1 MRARALALAGALSL
15 AVGIWTAVCTFV
27 YWRAFGFRRRRPVT
41 RPQLTPAD
49 LGIAHETLDVR
60 TPDGLNL
67 VAWYLPGDTPAAVV
81 VSGGYRGRAS
91 DVLGI
96 SAALN
101 RAGFHVVAYGWRGTP
116 GSDSA
121 AHTLGAH
128 ERHDLLAVI
137 DAVAARL
144 GDIPVGLLGYSLGG
158 SVSISVGAD
167 DSRVR
172 AVCADSAF
180 ADPSGLMGDRVRQIL
195 RVPAV
200 IVVAPVLAVLS
211 WRTGARLA
219 DFRPIDA
226 VSRVAPRPLL
236 LIHGDADGPVPVDHS
251 ERLFAAASEP
261 KELWRLP
268 GVTHAGAYGTN
279 PDVYV
284 RRVRGFFEEALLR
297 PELHL
302 LSG

>member
-1 MRARALALAGALSL
+1 MWAAAC
-15 AVGIWTAVCTFV
+15 VFV
-27 YWRAFGFRRRRPVT
+27 YWRAFGWRQSQSAT
-41 RPQLTPAD
+41 RPQLTPGD
-49 LGIAHETLDVR
+49 LGIPHETLDVR

-67 VAWYLPGDTPAAVV
+67 VAWYLPGERPAAVV
-81 VSGGYRGRAS
+81 ISGGYRGRAS

-101 RAGFHVVAYGWRGTP
+101 RAGFSVVAYGWRGTP

-137 DAVAARL
+137 DALEARL
-144 GDIPVGLLGYSLGG
+144 GDVPIGLLGYSLGG
-158 SVSISVGAD
+158 AVSISVGAD
-167 DSRVR
+167 DPRVR
-172 AVCADSAF
+172 AVCADSPF
-180 ADPSGLMGDRVRQIL
+180 ADPSALMGDRVRQIL

-200 IVVAPVLAVLS
+200 TVVAPVLALLS

-219 DFRPIDA
+219 DFRPVAA
-226 VSRVAPRPLL
+226 VSRISPRPLL
-236 LIHGDADGPVPVDHS
+236 LIHGEADGPVPVDHS
-251 ERLFAAASEP
+251 ERLFEAAAEP

-268 GVTHAGAYGTN
+268 GVTHAGAYGSN
-279 PDVYV
+279 PEVYV
-284 RRVRGFFEEALLR
+284 ARVREFFETALLR
-297 PELHL
+297 PELHV